1 MSAWRVSSDR
11 SLVIASYGMEGATE
25 YRPVQANRPNTD
37 QFGPAEKSMKTSVG
51 ARIYTK
57 PGFLSR
63 QLHRVTAA
71 IFAEET
77 ASFDL
82 TGLQYG
88 ILNVIDLQPGMDQI
102 SVCAALGIDRS
113 TLAGVVDRLEE
124 KGLLKRSPGPT
135 DRRANALN
143 LTRAGK
149 RILAEME
156 DAALSAESRAFE
168 PLSASEQRQF
178 ARMLTKIVE
187 HHAHYAGMPS
197 LAQPATPKSKTSRAR
212 RAKS

>member
-1 MSAWRVSSDR
+1 LKSAESARN
-11 SLVIASYGMEGATE
+11 LI
-25 YRPVQANRPNTD
+25 
-37 QFGPAEKSMKTSVG
+37 EKLMKNSVG

-57 PGFLSR
+57 PGFLAR

-77 ASFDL
+77 ASFGL

-102 SVCAALGIDRS
+102 SVCAALGVDRS

-124 KGLLKRSPGPT
+124 KGLLKRSTGQT
-135 DRRANALN
+135 DRRSNALH

-149 RILAEME
+149 RILGEAGASANQAE
-156 DAALSAESRAFE
+156 ARAFE
-168 PLSASEQRQF
+168 PLSPAEQRQF
-178 ARMLTKIVE
+178 TQMLTKLVE
-187 HHAHYAGMPS
+187 HHARYAGIPG
-197 LAQPATPKSKTSRAR
+197 LARPPVKAAPRKP
-212 RAKS
+212 RAKTKT

>member
-1 MSAWRVSSDR
+1 MKNSA
-11 SLVIASYGMEGATE
+11 
-25 YRPVQANRPNTD
+25 
-37 QFGPAEKSMKTSVG
+37 G

-71 IFAEET
+71 IFTEET
-77 ASFDL
+77 AAFGL

-149 RILAEME
+149 RVLAEME
-156 DAALSAESRAFE
+156 EAALNAESRAFE
-168 PLSASEQRQF
+168 PLNAGEQRQF
-178 ARMLTKIVE
+178 ARMLMRIVE
-187 HHAHYAGMPS
+187 HHAHYAGVAS
-197 LAQPATPKSKTSRAR
+197 LAQPAASKTKTSRPR